1 MSFLSPMVLA
11 GLAAIGVPILIHLL
25 NRFRVRTTDWGAM
38 KLLAEIV
45 VKTQK
50 RVRMDD
56 LILLLLRCLVV
67 ALAVLAFARPVLK
80 GHGLGGDA
88 APVAAVVLLDNSAS
102 MGQTVGSV
110 SRFELAKADIRIWLA
125 KQDPQSLVALD
136 LAATHT
142 THRQARQRPRAF
154 PQVPR

>member
-67 ALAVLAFARPVLK
+67 ALAVLAFARPVLTE
-80 GHGLGGDA
+80 L
-88 APVAAVVLLDNSAS
+88 
-102 MGQTVGSV
+102 SV
-110 SRFELAKADIRIWLA
+110 R
-125 KQDPQSLVALD
+125 PQRS
-136 LAATHT
+136 
-142 THRQARQRPRAF
+142 Q
-154 PQVPR
+154 